1 MIFDNLL
8 EKKDVIVY
16 LELRRD
22 FLKSALS
29 AKISKID
36 DKDRAIVEERFK
48 GRISELNLLIDEVGK
63 DVLNDSSKWYYRR
76 LHENDGVEN

>member
-1 MIFDNLL
+1 MRLDKLL
-8 EKKDVIVY
+8 EKKDLTAY

-22 FLKSALS
+22 FLKSALT

-36 DKDRAIVEERFK
+36 EKDRALVEERFK

>member
-22 FLKSALS
+22 FLKSALA

-36 DKDRAIVEERFK
+36 EKDRAIVEERFK